1 MNHTHKYSL
10 INEVIGSEDARE
22 LLMTLLSGTSSFH
35 SLKNLRSWETRGAT
49 DSQLEQRLVQ
59 LELLRENLMDLLRDG
74 NGNFSI
80 QIHAE
85 ISTAPHRG

>member
-10 INEVIGSEDARE
+10 INEVVGSEDARE
-22 LLMTLLSGTSSFH
+22 LLLTLLSGTSSFH

-49 DSQLEQRLVQ
+49 DAHLEQRMDQ

-74 NGNFSI
+74 NGDFSV

-85 ISTAPHRG
+85 IKAAPNRN